1 MNRINKVLE
10 EKNNILSIYF
20 TAGFPEIEDTEKII
34 LKLSECDVDM
44 VEIGLPFSDPLADG
58 PTIQESSTIALNN
71 GMNTKKL
78 FIQLKNIR
86 KKTRSNQLIG
96 DTFKFLNIFN
106 IFDNSIA
113 TYIFIITCCP
123 YI

>member
-71 GMNTKKL
+71 GMNTKKTIYSIKKYQKKNQYSAYNHGL
-78 FIQLKNIR
+78 FQ
-86 KKTRSNQLIG
+86 
-96 DTFKFLNIFN
+96 
-106 IFDNSIA
+106 
-113 TYIFIITCCP
+113 P
-123 YI
+123 YFTIWN